1 MTSDLYYD
9 PAKPSAFSSLKK
21 LQHAAKQSKLGKKPS
36 EIKSW
41 LEMQDAY
48 TLHKPLRRRFP
59 RNSYT
64 VNNLLDV
71 WEADLV
77 DVQAFSK
84 FNDNYKYLL
93 TVIDVFSKFL
103 HIVPLK
109 SKMGTSVT
117 LAFQSILKDPK
128 YSKPVQRRPI
138 WVRTDKGKEFLN
150 KHFQDMLKHEDIQ
163 FQVCRNPDVKCSIV
177 ERAQRTVR
185 DRLYRYFTY
194 TNAYRYIDVL
204 PQFVKAYNDTVHSTT
219 GMAPSKVTDTDVL
232 AIWKKMNKNIRRVRT
247 IRAKFK
253 VGQHVRI
260 SKEKM
265 KFKKGAEQNFSQEI
279 FRINKVIKRTPRP
292 VYELEDL
299 NKTPIEGQ
307 FYQEELTPVR
317 ITEQTTYKIDK
328 ILDKRV
334 RRGIQE
340 YLVRWQGYN
349 KDFDSWIPA
358 SSVKNI

>member
-1 MTSDLYYD
+1 
-9 PAKPSAFSSLKK
+9 
-21 LQHAAKQSKLGKKPS
+21 
-36 EIKSW
+36 
-41 LEMQDAY
+41 
-48 TLHKPLRRRFP
+48 
-59 RNSYT
+59 
-64 VNNLLDV
+64 
-71 WEADLV
+71 
-77 DVQAFSK
+77 
-84 FNDNYKYLL
+84 
-93 TVIDVFSKFL
+93 
-103 HIVPLK
+103 
-109 SKMGTSVT
+109 
-117 LAFQSILKDPK
+117 
-128 YSKPVQRRPI
+128 
-138 WVRTDKGKEFLN
+138 
-150 KHFQDMLKHEDIQ
+150 
-163 FQVCRNPDVKCSIV
+163 
-177 ERAQRTVR
+177 
-185 DRLYRYFTY
+185 
-194 TNAYRYIDVL
+194 
-204 PQFVKAYNDTVHSTT
+204 
-219 GMAPSKVTDTDVL
+219 
-232 AIWKKMNKNIRRVRT
+232 VRT